1 MTAESADA
9 ALYQESGAERA
20 TLATG
25 FTPVKNE
32 IETILGV
39 DAKQFKQ
46 ISMIAQGEFLKLL
59 YADSTERGNIF
70 RRVFHT
76 DLYAAFQKRLK
87 DAEREK
93 RIALEDSEKQLLRHF
108 SEMTG
113 GSLEKGSTFRRGG
126 AAFRA
131 GKTLAGNGAEPT
143 GNRRSPDNTAKTS

>member
-1 MTAESADA
+1 M
-9 ALYQESGAERA
+9 
-20 TLATG
+20 
-25 FTPVKNE
+25 KNE

-93 RIALEDSEKQLLRHF
+93 RIALEDSEKQLVRHF

-113 GSLEKGSTFRRGG
+113 KPWKRKRFFLTGRSCFPCRKNACRKWSG
-126 AAFRA
+126 AYR
-131 GKTLAGNGAEPT
+131 KQTKP
-143 GNRRSPDNTAKTS
+143 